1 VSELTY
7 LCGRDA
13 EFLPEVPGE
22 LVGPSVTYRRHDVL
36 NGRRGQCWIL
46 ESMAGLV
53 QTQLLEQL
61 HRREVG
67 ILEYGVQ
74 VTG

>member
-1 VSELTY
+1 
-7 LCGRDA
+7 
-13 EFLPEVPGE
+13 
-22 LVGPSVTYRRHDVL
+22 
-36 NGRRGQCWIL
+36 
-46 ESMAGLV
+46 MAGLV